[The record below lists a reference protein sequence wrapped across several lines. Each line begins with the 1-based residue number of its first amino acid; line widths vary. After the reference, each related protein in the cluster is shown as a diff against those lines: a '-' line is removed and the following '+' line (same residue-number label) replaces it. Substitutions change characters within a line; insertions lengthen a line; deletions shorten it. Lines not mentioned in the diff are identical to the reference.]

1 MRKRRATVAI
11 AIVLA
16 AACEGAPLNVVSTP
30 SAITPPAP
38 SRSIT
43 TPPPPPRTPL
53 PAGTTTASARPSTPV
68 PTPQGT
74 APPPRPTISPS
85 SCHVTEPQLRF
96 WYDGPNGDCSE
107 EVALVPGGRF
117 IFSVTAVHQGDPR
130 LGYGEVDDVLS
141 VRVRGSTGG
150 PLWSTALHQTGDS
163 GGYFGGISTF
173 IPAGQGNVHIIYYE
187 TSHGASCCGFDG
199 GIVAVAP
206 DGFVREVL
214 SVHDSYVRATP
225 CGTVEVTGPARY
237 SPGAQAEFHFDEE
250 YRWGGSGYVLIG
262 QRFTP
267 PPAAWATDL
276 PLSCDPAT
284 GKEFVP
290 ASCLV
295 PARYIGVGLGG
306 CTTLVA
312 VLPGGVLTFLST
324 TDIDR
329 SGGAHQTIAISSGS
343 PWWSIVLDRGS
354 AGDGTYL
361 RDIATYHPAA
371 AEADHLVYR
380 TELHGASCCTA
391 AGGVVGRAPNG
402 AIRELL
408 TIDNG
413 GMEITHCGTIL
424 ATGPTGGSGSI
435 LSDPH
440 YEREYRWS
448 GSEYVL
454 VRERLTPS
462 LFGIGGPN
470 PTPAPLSCDP

>member
-1 MRKRRATVAI
+1 
-11 AIVLA
+11 
-16 AACEGAPLNVVSTP
+16 
-30 SAITPPAP
+30 
-38 SRSIT
+38 
-43 TPPPPPRTPL
+43 
-53 PAGTTTASARPSTPV
+53 
-68 PTPQGT
+68 
-74 APPPRPTISPS
+74 
-85 SCHVTEPQLRF
+85 VTEPQVRF

-117 IFSVTAVHQGDPR
+117 IFSVTAVHRGDPR
-130 LGYGEVDDVLS
+130 PGYGEVDDVLS
-141 VRVRGSTGG
+141 VRVRGATGE
-150 PLWSTALHQTGDS
+150 PLWTTAIHQTGDI
-163 GGYFGGISTF
+163 GGYFAGISTF

-187 TSHGASCCGFDG
+187 SSHGASCCGFGG

-214 SVHDSYVRATP
+214 SLHESYIRATP
-225 CGTVEVTGPARY
+225 CGTLEVSGPARLQ
-237 SPGAQAEFHFDEE
+237 PGAHQEFHFDDE
-250 YRWGGSGYVLIG
+250 YRWTGSSYVLIRE
-262 QRFTP
+262 RFTP
-267 PPAAWATDL
+267 PLAALATAV

-284 GKEFVP
+284 GQEFVP
-290 ASCLV
+290 TSCLV
-295 PARYIGVGLGG
+295 HGRYVGVGLGN

-312 VLPGGVLTFLST
+312 VLPGSVMTFLST

-329 SGGAHQTIAISSGS
+329 NGGAHQTIAITLGLF
-343 PWWSIVLDRGS
+343 PWWSVVLDRGS
-354 AGDGTYL
+354 VGDGTYL
-361 RDIATYHPAA
+361 RDIATYRPTA

-391 AGGVVGRAPNG
+391 AGGVVGLAPDG

-408 TIDNG
+408 KIDNG

-424 ATGPTGGSGSI
+424 VTGPTGGSGSI
-435 LSDPH
+435 LGDPH